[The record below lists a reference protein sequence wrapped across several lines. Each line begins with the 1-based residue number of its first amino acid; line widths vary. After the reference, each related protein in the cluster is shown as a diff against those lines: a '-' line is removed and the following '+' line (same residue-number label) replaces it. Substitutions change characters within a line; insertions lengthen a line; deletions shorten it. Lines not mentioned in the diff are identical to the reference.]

1 MEDGDGQ
8 KVFRALPYGDYT
20 EDKTNNTIKYDGKP
34 QVQIGSKVTV
44 GKEGSVWMSPTTD
57 AENDVS
63 IAKSYERKD

>member
-1 MEDGDGQ
+1 MEDGTGQ

-20 EDKTNNTIKYDGKP
+20 EDTYSGTIKYDSKP
-34 QVQIGSKVTV
+34 QVQIGSKATV